1 MTTGNSTAD
10 SNINNTQSANQPQS
24 QPEPPS
30 PHQLSAKSAFC
41 IAGLVI
47 LVMGVTMI
55 HFGWVPHLSLIL
67 VICLLLLIGV
77 IRGISF
83 QEMQARMAD
92 GVMSGIGA
100 IYLFFFIGLMVAALM
115 MSGAIPTLMYFGFEI
130 ISPRYYYISAFVLT
144 SIIGI
149 ALGSSL
155 TTVATLGVAFIS
167 MSQAFDANIAIAAGA
182 VVSGA
187 FFGDK
192 MSPLSDTGTI
202 ASSVVGIDL
211 FEHLRNMMY
220 TTVPAWVISVLL
232 FWALSGQTH
241 SANLSQVVL
250 LQNQLI
256 DSGLVHTHAVLPFVV
271 LVLLALL
278 RVNAIYTIICTI
290 IAALIVTY
298 THSSPTLEQLGGY
311 LFGGYAP
318 AESLELGKVGGML
331 SRGGVQ
337 SMFFTQTIVIL
348 ALSLGGLLKI
358 LGILPALLGGVRDHL
373 TTAGQAI
380 FAAAMSALSINVLI
394 GEQYLSILLSGTTF
408 RSTFERLQ
416 LHPKNLSRTIEDAGT
431 VINPL
436 VPWSVCGVFISQAL
450 GVPVLEYLPYAFFC
464 YLSLLLTIAFG
475 FSGLTISRI
484 GR

>member
-1 MTTGNSTAD
+1 MSTKSPTHNS
-10 SNINNTQSANQPQS
+10 
-24 QPEPPS
+24 
-30 PHQLSAKSAFC
+30 QLDPKLAFLM
-41 IAGLVI
+41 AGIVLLI
-47 LVMGVTMI
+47 MGVTMI
-55 HFGWVPHLSLIL
+55 SFGWVPHLSLIL
-67 VICLLLLIGV
+67 AICFLLLMGLLRGLSFDHMQSEMAAGV
-77 IRGISF
+77 
-83 QEMQARMAD
+83 
-92 GVMSGIGA
+92 VSGIGA

-115 MSGAIPTLMYFGFEI
+115 MSGAIPTLMYFGFEL
-130 ISPRYYYISAFVLT
+130 ISPRFYYISAFVLT

-155 TTVATLGVAFIS
+155 TTVATLGVAFIG
-167 MSQAFDANIAIAAGA
+167 MSNAFDANVAIAAGA

-232 FWALSGQTH
+232 FWMLSGQTH
-241 SANLSQVVL
+241 AGNLYQVTVL
-250 LQNQLI
+250 QGHLI
-256 DSGLVHTHAVLPFVV
+256 ESGLVHSYAVLPFVV
-271 LVLLALL
+271 LVILALL

-290 IAALIVTY
+290 ISALVITY
-298 THSSPTLEQLGGY
+298 MHSSPSIAQLGGY
-311 LFGGYAP
+311 FFAGYSP
-318 AESLELGKVGGML
+318 AENLDLGEVGGML
-331 SRGGVQ
+331 SRGGMQ

-348 ALSLGGLLKI
+348 ALSLGGLLKT
-358 LGILPALLGGVRDHL
+358 LGILPALLQGMRDKL

-394 GEQYLSILLSGTTF
+394 GEQYLSILLSGTAF
-408 RSTFERLQ
+408 RPTFERLS

-450 GVPVLEYLPYAFFC
+450 EVPVLEYLPYAFFC
-464 YLSLLLTIAFG
+464 YLSLLLTILFG
-475 FSGLTISRI
+475 FSGITISRLDKQS
-484 GR
+484 

>member
-1 MTTGNSTAD
+1 MSTD
-10 SNINNTQSANQPQS
+10 SPTHSS
-24 QPEPPS
+24 QLDPK
-30 PHQLSAKSAFC
+30 LAFLM
-41 IAGLVI
+41 AGIVLLI
-47 LVMGVTMI
+47 MGVTMI
-55 HFGWVPHLSLIL
+55 SFGWVPHLSLL
-67 VICLLLLIGV
+67 LAICFLLLMGMMRGLSFNHLQSEMAAGV
-77 IRGISF
+77 
-83 QEMQARMAD
+83 
-92 GVMSGIGA
+92 VSGSGA

-115 MSGAIPTLMYFGFEI
+115 MSGAIPTLMYFGFEL
-130 ISPRYYYISAFVLT
+130 ISPRFYYISAFVLT

-155 TTVATLGVAFIS
+155 TTVATLGVAFIG
-167 MSQAFDANIAIAAGA
+167 MSNAFDANVAIAAGA

-220 TTVPAWVISVLL
+220 TTVPAWVITVLL
-232 FWALSGQTH
+232 FWMLSGETH
-241 SANLSQVVL
+241 AGNLYQVTVL
-250 LQNQLI
+250 QGQLI
-256 DSGLVHTHAVLPFVV
+256 ESGLVHSYAVLPFVV
-271 LVLLALL
+271 LVVLVVLALL

-290 IAALIVTY
+290 ISALIITY
-298 THSSPTLEQLGGY
+298 IHSSPSIEQLGGY
-311 LFGGYAP
+311 LFAGYAP
-318 AESLELGKVGGML
+318 AEDLELGEVGGML
-331 SRGGVQ
+331 SRGGIQ

-348 ALSLGGLLKI
+348 ALSLGGLLKT
-358 LGILPALLGGVRDHL
+358 LGILPALLADMRDKL

-394 GEQYLSILLSGTTF
+394 GEQYLSILLSGTAF
-408 RSTFERLQ
+408 RPTFERLN

-450 GVPVLEYLPYAFFC
+450 EVPVLEYLPYAFFC
-464 YLSLLLTIAFG
+464 YLSLLLTILFG
-475 FSGLTISRI
+475 FSGVTISRLDNKD
-484 GR
+484 